1 LNARGDCPLDICR
14 IADVDVAVDD
24 DRVLDVR
31 HAGKQKMQNLL
42 RIRIGPFPERQGDMG
57 SAARGAERE
66 ILHGKSLVAQR
77 LNDLRFAG
85 RSAQQRD
92 FV

>member
-1 LNARGDCPLDICR
+1 
-14 IADVDVAVDD
+14 
-24 DRVLDVR
+24 
-31 HAGKQKMQNLL
+31 
-42 RIRIGPFPERQGDMG
+42 MG

-66 ILHGKSLVAQR
+66 IFHGKSLVAQR
-77 LNDLRFAG
+77 LNDLRFGG